1 MRYRLLLAVWVLA
14 VLLGSVPPPA
24 RAALPRQAA
33 EAPPALAANFR
44 YPSLFPQAPGVGATS
59 RHIEVTLNQQQ
70 LVAYEG
76 KTPVRAF
83 AVSTGALATPTP
95 VGHYTIQQK
104 YPKIDLIG
112 KDYYYH
118 DVLYVML
125 LSKPY
130 YIHSAPWRKEF
141 GVQASHGCVTL
152 SVDDA
157 AWLYEWTEPG
167 TSVYIRW

>member
-1 MRYRLLLAVWVLA
+1 MRVRWLLAVCVLA
-14 VLLGSVPPPA
+14 FLLGQTPPA
-24 RAALPRQAA
+24 AAV
-33 EAPPALAANFR
+33 EAPPARGAAPSAAFR
-44 YPSLFPQAPGVGATS
+44 YPSLFPQAPGGGAAS
-59 RHIEVTLNQQQ
+59 RHIEVSLKQQQ

-83 AVSTGALATPTP
+83 AVSTGTLETPTP

-112 KDYYYH
+112 PDYYYH

-125 LSKPY
+125 LAKPF

-141 GVQASHGCVTL
+141 GVQASRGCVTL
-152 SVDDA
+152 STEDA
-157 AWLYEWTEPG
+157 AWLFEWTEVG